1 MPKRDRQ
8 TEVLTEIAA
17 GAAIRRQLVFWL
29 LAAVVFIA
37 FVYVFSSI
45 LLPFVAGM
53 VLAYFLDPVADWLER
68 LGLSRTAATLVILFA
83 FIVGFTLVL
92 MILIPVVATQLA
104 DLIGRMPDYIAR
116 LQDFVTSIDESWLER
131 VSGMDMESLRSGIN
145 DLLTQGA
152 GFLTTLFESIWNSG
166 RALVDIAGLFVVTPV
181 VAFYMLLDWDRM
193 VAKVDSWVPRDHVDT
208 VRQIANDIN
217 RSTAGF
223 VRGQGTLCLVLGILY
238 AIALTATG
246 LNFGLAIGL
255 IAGLIS
261 FIPYVGSIVGF
272 GLSMGVALVQFWPQ
286 WPWILVVAGIF
297 FAGQMIEG
305 YILQPRLIGRSVGLH
320 PVWLMFALFAFGY
333 LFGFVGLLIAVP
345 AAAAI
350 AVLIRF
356 ALDRYLAS
364 PLYHGHGQDDG
375 AR

>member
-145 DLLTQGA
+145 NLLTQGA

-223 VRGQGTLCLVLGILY
+223 VRGQGTLCLVLGVLY

>member
-1 MPKRDRQ
+1 MQKRDRQ

-17 GAAIRRQLVFWL
+17 GAAIRRQVAFWL
-29 LAAVVFIA
+29 FAAAVFIL
-37 FVYVFSSI
+37 FLYVFSSI

-145 DLLTQGA
+145 NLLTQGA

-223 VRGQGTLCLVLGILY
+223 VRGQGTLCLVLGVLY